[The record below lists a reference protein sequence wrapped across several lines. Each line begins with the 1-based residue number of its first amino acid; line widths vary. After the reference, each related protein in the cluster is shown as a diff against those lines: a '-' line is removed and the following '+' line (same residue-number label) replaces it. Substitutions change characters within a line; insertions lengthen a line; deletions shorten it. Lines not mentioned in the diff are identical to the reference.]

1 MNKKERER
9 ELIFGKLFQCR
20 SISDLSVVI
29 VKSFV
34 AFVYTFI
41 CISRPT
47 VLVADTFQSR
57 AHHDL
62 RVPRRTTNDIAS
74 RLERT

>member
-9 ELIFGKLFQCR
+9 EYLANYSNVIPF
-20 SISDLSVVI
+20 SDLSVVI

-34 AFVYTFI
+34 AFVYMFI
-41 CISRPT
+41 CISRSI

-62 RVPRRTTNDIAS
+62 RVSRRTTNDIAS